1 MASSTTF
8 GLEVVEVVLTAAGL
22 VYDKD
27 LSLRV
32 EPSCFYSSLLG
43 IDWYLIV
50 EVWLI
55 WDGARGTCY
64 LIVVDW

>member
-50 EVWLI
+50 EVWLV
-55 WDGARGTCY
+55 WDGVRGTCY
-64 LIVVDW
+64 LIIVDW